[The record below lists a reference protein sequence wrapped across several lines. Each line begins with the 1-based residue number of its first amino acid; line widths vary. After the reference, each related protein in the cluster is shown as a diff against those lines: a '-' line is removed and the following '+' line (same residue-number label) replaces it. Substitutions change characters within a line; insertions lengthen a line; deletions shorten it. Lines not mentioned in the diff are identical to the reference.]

1 MTNDG
6 WGSKW
11 PVNLSVGHIAKIKEF
26 KEAVVNSVT
35 ISEGIFKIVL
45 TGTAINKKWQNEQA
59 IARAKFM
66 GVDLGSDDRTVLSKG
81 NFHTTL
87 HKESSNLIDDEQ
99 KLYFQCSGC
108 HTLFDPDTK
117 SFKTLHDKAKEAG
130 WKVKW
135 NEGGQGY
142 KVYCEECKSE

>member
-6 WGSKW
+6 WGSDWYNPKDKVEVIILVKQIW
-11 PVNLSVGHIAKIKEF
+11 
-26 KEAVVNSVT
+26 
-35 ISEGIFKIVL
+35 ISQDGIHEIPTLDKPILYKV
-45 TGTAINKKWQNEQA
+45 
-59 IARAKFM
+59 
-66 GVDLGSDDRTVLSKG
+66 SKD
-81 NFHTTL
+81 FTHSTTL

-108 HTLFDPDTK
+108 NTLFDPDTK
-117 SFKTLHDKAKEAG
+117 SFKTLHDKAKEQG

-142 KVYCEECKSE
+142 NIYCRECKE